1 MKKFMKDFK
10 TFAFKGNVIDMA
22 VGVIIGA
29 AFQGIINSL
38 VNDIISPLLGLLV
51 KTDFSA
57 LSVTIREVPIM
68 YGAFIT
74 ALINFLLM
82 AFVVFIFVRIIK
94 KMAQIGKEKPA
105 PAAPTTK
112 KCPFCQSD
120 ISIKAVRCPHC
131 TSELEV
137 EEAKAE

>member
-1 MKKFMKDFK
+1 MIQVKKLMKDFK
-10 TFAFKGNVIDMA
+10 AFAFKGNVIDMA

-51 KTDFSA
+51 KTDFST
-57 LSVTIREVPIM
+57 LSVTVREVPIM
-68 YGAFIT
+68 YGSFIT

-82 AFVVFIFVRIIK
+82 AVVIFIFVRIIK
-94 KMAQIGKEKPA
+94 KMSDIGQKKPE

-112 KCPFCQSD
+112 KCPYCQSD
-120 ISIKAVRCPHC
+120 ISIKATRCPHC
-131 TSELEV
+131 TSQLE
-137 EEAKAE
+137 E